1 MWSDSTSKI
10 PALSQAVRGFAKS
23 PRVAARVKWQGREAD
38 RETACSGHGI
48 LPLHKVPYII
58 LNLKGREVFWQAAGS
73 KCMPVP
79 KGF

>member
-1 MWSDSTSKI
+1 MQEGKV
-10 PALSQAVRGFAKS
+10 ARQA
-23 PRVAARVKWQGREAD
+23 WLD
-38 RETACSGHGI
+38 REISCSGHRI

-58 LNLKGREVFWQAAGS
+58 LHLKGREVFWQAAGS